1 MKNNE
6 KNDRVIEPLFN
17 TMAHLLTNNYFIE
30 SEYFEFV
37 DLIHLAIKKE
47 NYESKNITKVL
58 SSVDIL
64 YNILFFKKEEKYDLF
79 KRTLRSILIMM
90 SHK

>member
-1 MKNNE
+1 
-6 KNDRVIEPLFN
+6 
-17 TMAHLLTNNYFIE
+17 MAHLLTNNFFIE
-30 SEYFEFV
+30 SEYMEFV

-64 YNILFFKKEEKYDLF
+64 YNILFFKKEEKFDLF